1 MGKIRELASK
11 IRDRASRQEEELLRI
26 IRAHAKEIVDLNR
39 GQFDDSI
46 TATGRPL
53 GTYKSEAYARKKGRS
68 TVDLFDTGDFQ
79 DEMFLSSMKFPL
91 KIFSDDEK
99 TQMLMD
105 KYGTDIFGL
114 TPDNMLVAST
124 EILKKDI
131 AAYYRKLLT
140 GKL

>member
-1 MGKIRELASK
+1 
-11 IRDRASRQEEELLRI
+11 
-26 IRAHAKEIVDLNR
+26 
-39 GQFDDSI
+39 
-46 TATGRPL
+46 
-53 GTYKSEAYARKKGRS
+53 
-68 TVDLFDTGDFQ
+68 
-79 DEMFLSSMKFPL
+79 MKFPL